1 MTTKAQ
7 QIALDNALVAPENQ
21 QIKYITD
28 VIVDHLHQP
37 WRTFASIINKCLYGK
52 IYKDN
57 FLTKDKSISVR
68 NRMSMHT
75 ARDDSLLGSMRF
87 VSRHKDTQIYGALLP
102 KEMTNQA
109 MLDSVAYNTYYAIA
123 SGVDPPK
130 PEKTQKKS
138 DLAISSEETSSK
150 KKPAKAKKDVT
161 STKKPTTKP
170 KQTKK
175 KAPVKADRGKGLNVI
190 SEVVLSEAAQLNEA
204 TKQSKKDSHISHAS
218 GSGDGTDFE
227 SGVLDEQRRKI
238 SSTDERTGT
247 KPGVPDVPKYD
258 SESKKKYWGDSGKE
272 DDDDEDNSE
281 DVSDDD
287 KGNDDDGDSDDND
300 DDNDDEKTESDNDEN
315 PKLNHSNVE
324 QEEKEHESERVYTPP
339 KFVPTNEEEKSD
351 DEEKMD
357 EEEYDITKELYK
369 DVNMNLGNTDA
380 DMTNADW
387 GGSNQQNA
395 SQESGFEYVEE
406 DVHKLLNFENP
417 SPVDNEI
424 ASLMDTTICH
434 EETSSQTSSLY
445 TVPVTA
451 ILEITFAFI
460 ITIPPPPPFSML
472 FHNKQHQQLQKQQ
485 PHFLHLTSMLKP
497 SPQFLLL

>member
-1 MTTKAQ
+1 M
-7 QIALDNALVAPENQ
+7 
-21 QIKYITD
+21 
-28 VIVDHLHQP
+28 
-37 WRTFASIINKCLYGK
+37 F
-52 IYKDN
+52 
-57 FLTKDKSISVR
+57 
-68 NRMSMHT
+68 MHT

-87 VSRHKDTQIYGALLP
+87 VSRHKDNQIYGALIP
-102 KEMTNQA
+102 KVMTNQA

-123 SGVDPPK
+123 SGADPPK

-138 DLAISSEETSSK
+138 DSTISSEETSSK

-161 STKKPTTKP
+161 STKKPATKP

-175 KAPVKADRGKGLNVI
+175 KALVKADRGKGLNVI

-238 SSTDERTGT
+238 SGTDEGTGT

-258 SESKKKYWGDSGKE
+258 SESEKKSWGDSGEE
-272 DDDDEDNSE
+272 DDDDEDNSK

-300 DDNDDEKTESDNDEN
+300 DDNDDEKTKSDNDEN
-315 PKLNHSNVE
+315 PKLNNSNVE
-324 QEEKEHESERVYTPP
+324 QEEEEHESERVYTPP

-369 DVNMNLGNTDA
+369 DVNVNLGNTDA

-387 GGSNQQNA
+387 GGSDQQNA
-395 SQESGFEYVEE
+395 SQESGFEYCSSLSSDFTE
-406 DVHKLLNFENP
+406 KLLNFENP

-424 ASLMDTTICH
+424 ASLKDTTICH

-451 ILEITFAFI
+451 IPEIAFAN
-460 ITIPPPPPFSML
+460 ITTIHPPPPFFNALPQQATLTLIPIASEETTSFPAFPDFSSIFKFNDKVTNMEKHL
-472 FHNKQHQQLQKQQ
+472 SEIKQVD
-485 PHFLHLTSMLKP
+485 
-497 SPQFLLL
+497 